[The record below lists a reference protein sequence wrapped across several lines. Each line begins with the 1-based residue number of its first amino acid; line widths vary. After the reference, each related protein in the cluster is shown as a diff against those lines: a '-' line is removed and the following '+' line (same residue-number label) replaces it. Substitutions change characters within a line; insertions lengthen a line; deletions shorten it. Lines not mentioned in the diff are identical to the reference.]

1 MRRDQLRVLLI
12 STQFPFPPRSGY
24 TMRVAQLA
32 RRLAAR
38 HDVTLLSYAEPGV
51 SGEVERVGGDLDV
64 EVVER
69 DWGTVRSKRL
79 TQIASAASLTPFL
92 CRLIYTPALQQAI
105 DALSARNSFDV
116 VQLESSPLCAFRL
129 PGGARV
135 ILDEHNI
142 ESEVFER
149 IRQGES
155 SVARRSFNRLEFRR
169 FRRFERLSWTRVDGC
184 AVTSEREER
193 ILREHAPETPVA
205 VVPNGVD
212 LDYFRPSNGRPVP
225 MTAVFNGVLDYRPN
239 LDGALYL
246 VDEIWPAVLERCPDA
261 RLEIVGRGGPA
272 ERERL
277 ARPGVT
283 VTGEVPDVRPHLAG
297 AAVVVVPIRVG
308 GGTRLKVVEG
318 LAMGKPM
325 VSTSLGCEGVNVTH
339 GEELLVADPASAFA
353 DSIVR
358 LFEDPS
364 AAAALGAAGRARMER
379 EYSWDLAAARLD
391 ELYERVVGHP

>member
-1 MRRDQLRVLLI
+1 
-12 STQFPFPPRSGY
+12 
-24 TMRVAQLA
+24 MRVAQLA

-38 HDVTLLSYAEPGV
+38 HEVTLLSYAEPGV
-51 SGEVERVGGDLDV
+51 SGELESLAGDLDV

-69 DWGTVRSKRL
+69 DWGTVTGKRL
-79 TQIASAASLTPFL
+79 TQIASAASRTPFL
-92 CRLIYTPALQQAI
+92 CRLIYTPEMQQAI
-105 DALSARNSFDV
+105 DDLSARASFDV

-129 PGGARV
+129 PSGARV

-149 IRQGES
+149 IHQGES
-155 SVARRSFNRLEFRR
+155 SLARRSFNRLEFRR

-212 LDYFRPSNGRPVP
+212 LDYFRPSDGALAP

-246 VDEIWPAVLERCPDA
+246 VDEIWPAVLERYPDA
-261 RLEIVGRGGPA
+261 RLEIVGRGGPV
-272 ERERL
+272 ERDRL
-277 ARPGVT
+277 TGPGVT

-339 GEELLVADPASAFA
+339 GEELLVADPAPVFA
-353 DSIVR
+353 NSIVR
-358 LFEDPS
+358 LFEDPAS
-364 AAAALGAAGRARMER
+364 AAALGAAGRARMEQ
-379 EYSWDLAAARLD
+379 EYSWDLAAARLED
-391 ELYERVVGHP
+391 LYERVVGGA